1 MLPALLPSPVTPN
14 FASAMR
20 MKIESAVVSEGDNP
34 GVQDEGKSL
43 DATQDSSGLGNC
55 IVVQDEDE
63 IPSCILNGTLLQNV
77 RWKLLVRR
85 CLLFRCTCVTLIG
98 IFRRRRRL
106 NVSSNED

>member
-1 MLPALLPSPVTPN
+1 
-14 FASAMR
+14 